1 MMARGA
7 KRRRKGTKTKKVSGQ
22 TLTRREFLKVAGAGV
37 TVLGAAGCSRPDI
50 LPNLPDR
57 APIGDQ
63 DMNVVV
69 VIIDTLRKDHVGAYG
84 NTWIKTPN
92 LDALAKESL
101 RFTRAYPE
109 SIPTICAR
117 RAIHTGLRTWP
128 FRNWHV
134 YKGISVVRYGW
145 QPIPEEQTTLAEILQ
160 QKGYET
166 LFVTDNQHQFQAS
179 MNFQRGFDAFD
190 FIRGQTAD
198 NYKPIWTSPREK
210 RRAVLKRPAGV
221 GGMRQYFANTAG
233 RSSEENWFAPQVFAR
248 ASEFLEA
255 ASEGD
260 RPFFLVVDS
269 YDAHEPWDPPEE
281 YVSLYDEGYNG
292 REPYWPAE
300 GSSRYLTDGQLK
312 RVRAL
317 YAAEV
322 TMVDSWL
329 GTFLDKISELN
340 LFENTLLI
348 LLADHG
354 SSHGEHG
361 IVGKP
366 TYALWPEV
374 TDIPYFIRHPEGK
387 SAGKTS
393 DYYASTHDVAPTI
406 LGFLGME
413 PPEPMDGQDLSA
425 LLKGE
430 EPEEQGHFTLGYH
443 DYVWTRDDRYT
454 MFSRN
459 DGTEAKLYDVREDPG
474 MKNDVARAYPDIVKG
489 MFDGYVLKDAGG
501 SLPTY

>member
-1 MMARGA
+1 
-7 KRRRKGTKTKKVSGQ
+7 
-22 TLTRREFLKVAGAGV
+22 LKVAGAG
-37 TVLGAAGCSRPDI
+37 TAVLGVAGCGRTDY
-50 LPNLPDR
+50 LPNLLDR
-57 APIGDQ
+57 APTDGQ
-63 DMNVVV
+63 DLNVIV
-69 VIIDTLRKDHVGAYG
+69 VIIDTLRKDHIGAYG

-128 FRNWHV
+128 FRNWRV
-134 YKGISVVRYGW
+134 YKGITVVRYGW
-145 QPIPEEQTTLAEILQ
+145 QPIPEDQTTLAEILQ

-166 LFVTDNQHQFQAS
+166 LFVTDTLHQFQAS
-179 MNFQRGFDAFD
+179 MNFQRGFNSFD

-198 NYKPIWTSPREK
+198 AYKPVWTWPREK
-210 RRAVLKRPAGV
+210 RRTVLKPPAGV
-221 GGMRQYFANTAG
+221 GAMRHYFANTAS
-233 RSSEENWFAPQVFAR
+233 RTSEEDWFAPRVFTR

-255 ASEGD
+255 ASGGD

-269 YDAHEPWDPPEE
+269 YDTHEPWDPPQE

-292 REPYWPAE
+292 LEPYWPTE
-300 GSSRYLTDGQLK
+300 GSSRFLTDRQLK
-312 RVRAL
+312 RARAL

-322 TMVDSWL
+322 TMVDHWL
-329 GTFLDKISELN
+329 GTFLDKLSELN

-354 SSHGEHG
+354 TSHGEHG

-387 SAGKTS
+387 RAGETS

-406 LGFLGME
+406 LGFVGME
-413 PPEPMDGQDLSA
+413 PPAPMEGQDLSV
-425 LLKGE
+425 LFKGG
-430 EPEEQGHFTLGYH
+430 EPEERAHFTLGYH
-443 DYVWTRDDRYT
+443 DHVWSRDESYA
-454 MFSRN
+454 MFARN
-459 DGTEAKLYDVREDPG
+459 DGTDAKLYDLRTDPN
-474 MKNDVARAYPDIVKG
+474 MDRDVAGTNPEVLRQ
-489 MFDGYVLKDAGG
+489 MFEEYVLKDAGG

>member
-233 RSSEENWFAPQVFAR
+233 RSSEGDWFAPQVFAR

-269 YDAHEPWDPPEE
+269 YDTHEPWDPPAE
-281 YVSLYDEGYNG
+281 YVSLYDEGYDG

-300 GSSRYLTDGQLK
+300 GSSRYLTERQLK

-322 TMVDSWL
+322 TMVDRWL
-329 GTFLDKISELN
+329 GTFLD
-340 LFENTLLI
+340 
-348 LLADHG
+348 
-354 SSHGEHG
+354 
-361 IVGKP
+361 
-366 TYALWPEV
+366 
-374 TDIPYFIRHPEGK
+374 
-387 SAGKTS
+387 
-393 DYYASTHDVAPTI
+393 
-406 LGFLGME
+406 
-413 PPEPMDGQDLSA
+413 
-425 LLKGE
+425 
-430 EPEEQGHFTLGYH
+430 
-443 DYVWTRDDRYT
+443 
-454 MFSRN
+454 
-459 DGTEAKLYDVREDPG
+459 
-474 MKNDVARAYPDIVKG
+474 
-489 MFDGYVLKDAGG
+489 
-501 SLPTY
+501 